1 MDVSKHNYLQT
12 PKRMGILNV
21 FLVVVFLL
29 SFSIAALADQ
39 AAWVT
44 KAQARKA
51 VALLKKQ
58 KLIRHWCPPCGDEF
72 PSPEDVDR
80 VKIEYVESKFWRVRL
95 NDEEI
100 DLAYIYFK
108 TPNGRWKNLAVELK
122 IKVEQVPTFM
132 PGKFPVKKN

>member
-1 MDVSKHNYLQT
+1 MLLVLMDKKALKLGYSET
-12 PKRMGILNV
+12 PLPMRILNG
-21 FLVVVFLL
+21 FLVVVFTL
-29 SFSIAALADQ
+29 SLSIVALADQ

-44 KAQARKA
+44 KAQAQKA

-80 VKIEYVESKFWRVRL
+80 VRIEHVEGKFWRVRL

-100 DLAYIYFK
+100 DLA
-108 TPNGRWKNLAVELK
+108 
-122 IKVEQVPTFM
+122 
-132 PGKFPVKKN
+132 